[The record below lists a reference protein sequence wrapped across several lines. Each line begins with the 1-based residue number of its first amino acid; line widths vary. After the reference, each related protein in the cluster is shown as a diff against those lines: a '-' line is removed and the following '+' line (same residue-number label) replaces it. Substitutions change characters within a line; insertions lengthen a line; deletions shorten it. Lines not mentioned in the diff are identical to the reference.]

1 MTATPEIS
9 AQDPEVRPDHNL
21 EQLKVANYYLRVAL
35 DQVPEGVILLEAG
48 PLEGRGPKIM
58 FSNAPAACLAGVEPG
73 RGLRGLHLADL
84 VANES
89 DLPEML
95 AAFQTATEQGAHECE
110 CALQSNYGGA
120 AKPHRWRV
128 RAVYNS
134 MKRLL
139 NFTLTLAPV
148 EQSAPVVEAKPEDLD
163 TQSERLKTENL
174 AALAK
179 GIAHDINNLL
189 VPVMARL
196 SDVLPHIPQESPLA
210 KELGLAFAGLRRAKQ
225 YTSQVVKAAK
235 AKPGKCEPTDIC
247 QVVRDSVQ
255 LSQSGA
261 NVAVNV
267 SVEEGLCWAI
277 ADSVK
282 VAQVL
287 QNLVMNGIQAMP
299 NGGHMEVEA
308 RNIIISPGQDIL
320 APGMYV
326 ELTVR
331 DRGTGISPENLNRL
345 FSEVFSTK
353 PDGNGIG
360 LTTCKRFI
368 EEHNGDIRVRS
379 TVGVGTE
386 FRVLLPGVPP
396 LKKSAASDTVNHMPI
411 PLRKGS
417 GTVLIVDDE
426 MDLRAIASN
435 ILLRCG
441 YRVYECESGED
452 AIESYQKLSR
462 EGETPDVVLMDLTL
476 RGGMSGTEATME
488 ILRRDP
494 EAKIVVTSG
503 SVSDEVETVFL
514 DQGFIGSL
522 PKPYE
527 AGELSHA
534 VHRYVTMRER
544 ALAHA

>member
-1 MTATPEIS
+1 
-9 AQDPEVRPDHNL
+9 
-21 EQLKVANYYLRVAL
+21 
-35 DQVPEGVILLEAG
+35 
-48 PLEGRGPKIM
+48 
-58 FSNAPAACLAGVEPG
+58 
-73 RGLRGLHLADL
+73 
-84 VANES
+84 
-89 DLPEML
+89 
-95 AAFQTATEQGAHECE
+95 
-110 CALQSNYGGA
+110 
-120 AKPHRWRV
+120 
-128 RAVYNS
+128 
-134 MKRLL
+134 
-139 NFTLTLAPV
+139 
-148 EQSAPVVEAKPEDLD
+148 
-163 TQSERLKTENL
+163 
-174 AALAK
+174 
-179 GIAHDINNLL
+179 
-189 VPVMARL
+189 MARL
-196 SDVLPHIPQESPLA
+196 SEVLPHIPEESPLA
-210 KELGLAFAGLRRAKQ
+210 KELGLAFGGLRRAKQ

-235 AKPGKCEPTDIC
+235 AKPGRCEPTDIS

-299 NGGHMEVEA
+299 TGGHMDVEA
-308 RNIIISPGQDIL
+308 RNIIIAPGQDIL
-320 APGMYV
+320 ASGMYV

-345 FSEVFSTK
+345 FNEVFSTK

-368 EEHNGDIRVRS
+368 EEHSGDIRVRS

-396 LKKSAASDTVNHMPI
+396 LQKRAVSDTVSHMPI

-426 MDLRAIASN
+426 MDLRMIASN
-435 ILLRCG
+435 ILMRCG
-441 YRVYECESGED
+441 YHVYECESGED
-452 AIESYQKLSR
+452 AVECYQKMHR
-462 EGETPDVVLMDLTL
+462 EGEAPDVVLMDLTL

-488 ILRRDP
+488 ILRLDP

-514 DQGFIGSL
+514 DQGFIGTL

-534 VHRYVTMRER
+534 VYRYVTMRER
-544 ALAHA
+544 ALAPA